1 MIVGERPS
9 AGTMALPGTG
19 YAPVTHPFAGRN
31 RESTHDLRRDD
42 DWRAMKAARAI
53 APSRPATFGVLKRWI
68 DTMAARFYISKRVE
82 VPNAQH
88 DLRASP

>member
-1 MIVGERPS
+1 
-9 AGTMALPGTG
+9 
-19 YAPVTHPFAGRN
+19 
-31 RESTHDLRRDD
+31 
-42 DWRAMKAARAI
+42 MKAARAI
-53 APSRPATFGVLKRWI
+53 APSRPATFGVLKRWV